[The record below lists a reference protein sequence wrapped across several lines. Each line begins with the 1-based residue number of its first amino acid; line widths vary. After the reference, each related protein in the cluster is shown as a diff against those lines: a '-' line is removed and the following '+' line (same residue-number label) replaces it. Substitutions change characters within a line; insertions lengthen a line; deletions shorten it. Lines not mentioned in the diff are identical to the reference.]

1 MLGYVEEPEWT
12 KKNIVS
18 VLQKT
23 TKNIVSLLSILH
35 ILFPSNI
42 LLLLLECRPSAYL

>member
-12 KKNIVS
+12 KNIVS